1 MKDSRPLHATSTQP
15 KQKYMSFIKNKT
27 LTIDIPE
34 DGDRIPPAPISSTN
48 RSMKERSL
56 EMEQVEN
63 NKSLTTKNAQ
73 RVTFDFDDPSSYP
86 LQPAGRIIIPNHEST
101 K

>member
-1 MKDSRPLHATSTQP
+1 
-15 KQKYMSFIKNKT
+15 MSFIKNKT

-34 DGDRIPPAPISSTN
+34 DDEKIAPAPISSTN
-48 RSMKERSL
+48 RSMKERNL
-56 EMEQVEN
+56 EMNQTEN
-63 NKSLTTKNAQ
+63 GKSLTTKNAQ
-73 RVTFDFDDPSSYP
+73 RVTFDLDDPSSYP